1 MYYVESMVNL
11 SSLFLKCIIFNLTTQ
26 QNSCRTNSNLIW
38 SVFIWCSQWSMPFII
53 WQNFYQVYNY
63 ICLIS
68 NLVLSVIVCVEL
80 IMFGMILHWTYF
92 GCFSLSFFFLFF
104 TNIIF
109 FLTVLDNFP
118 VEFLLHLHKKG
129 QFSSNPYICDYLM
142 HPGWLDYFNHT
153 QNT

>member
-80 IMFGMILHWTYF
+80 IMFGTRYVLWGQQTRDISAKNKNCGRALHFSVNQHPNRWQNQPLENLMKNKNFILF
-92 GCFSLSFFFLFF
+92 
-104 TNIIF
+104 
-109 FLTVLDNFP
+109 
-118 VEFLLHLHKKG
+118 
-129 QFSSNPYICDYLM
+129 
-142 HPGWLDYFNHT
+142 
-153 QNT
+153 